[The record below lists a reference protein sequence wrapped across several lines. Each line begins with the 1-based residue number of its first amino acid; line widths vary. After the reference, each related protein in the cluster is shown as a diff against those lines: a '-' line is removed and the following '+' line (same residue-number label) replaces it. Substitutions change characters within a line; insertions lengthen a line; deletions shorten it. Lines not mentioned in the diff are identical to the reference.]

1 MLRRLAYA
9 TSKIVNNNAE
19 NLAVKP
25 PRPTNKSRNNKV
37 TESRSSMKRMT
48 NVSRTDL
55 NRHEKADTLDT
66 GRNFRLLFLC
76 NVSLTELTRFMMEII
91 TP

>member
-25 PRPTNKSRNNKV
+25 PRPVNKSRNNKV
-37 TESRSSMKRMT
+37 TESRNNVKRIT

-55 NRHEKADTLDT
+55 NRHDKADTLDT
-66 GRNFRLLFLC
+66 GWNFYFTFTSLC
-76 NVSLTELTRFMMEII
+76 FYIASHGLRSPV
-91 TP
+91 

>member
-9 TSKIVNNNAE
+9 TSKIVNNNSE

-25 PRPTNKSRNNKV
+25 PRPVNKSRNNKV
-37 TESRSSMKRMT
+37 TESRNNVKRIT

-55 NRHEKADTLDT
+55 NRHDKADTLDT
-66 GRNFRLLFLC
+66 GQNFY
-76 NVSLTELTRFMMEII
+76 
-91 TP
+91 